1 MTLNSAEVIVMCAYG
16 AHFIK
21 EVATKTAC
29 CCCKNSPKQRRK
41 RSLLQGA
48 DKNQFLKPLAI
59 QFLKRGIVTYTR
71 DDVNI
76 ESIRRQDVVKTGT
89 F

>member
-21 EVATKTAC
+21 EVARKQLAAAAKTLL
-29 CCCKNSPKQRRK
+29 SREG

-48 DKNQFLKPLAI
+48 DENQF
-59 QFLKRGIVTYTR
+59 F
-71 DDVNI
+71 
-76 ESIRRQDVVKTGT
+76 
-89 F
+89 

>member
-1 MTLNSAEVIVMCAYG
+1 MTLNSAEVVVMCAYG

-21 EVATKTAC
+21 EVARKQLAAAAKTLL
-29 CCCKNSPKQRRK
+29 SREE

-59 QFLKRGIVTYTR
+59 QFLKRGIITYTR